1 MRTDEQ
7 NVSRVLAAIDERPAT
22 IRSVAL
28 RAGLPRRRV
37 EEAIEA
43 IRKAGAAPV
52 CSGPEGVWIARS
64 VREYEGNVD
73 ARRRRALGQL
83 VTVRGERRLLR
94 RLATPGQAT
103 IW

>member
-64 VREYEGNVD
+64 VREYEENVD

>member
-1 MRTDEQ
+1 MRADRDNTA
-7 NVSRVLAAIDERPAT
+7 RVIAAIDERPAT
-22 IRSVAL
+22 LPTIAL

-43 IRKAGAAPV
+43 IRKGGLAPI

-64 VREYEGNVD
+64 VEEYEANVD
-73 ARRRRALGQL
+73 ARRRRAVMQL
-83 VTVRGERRLLR
+83 LTVRGERRLVR

-103 IW
+103 LW